1 MGQAVTLT
9 VEDGLGIMRMGREH
23 GNAINKEL
31 ADDLIAAIREAEA
44 TAGIRGV
51 LFAASGKLFCP
62 GLDLRELIEL
72 DRDGMR
78 AFLESFGGCFRELY
92 SFPKPLVA
100 AMHGHAIAG
109 GYLLSLTADWR
120 ILRQGA
126 QVGLAEIKVGVPFP
140 YGIAE
145 ILRTSVPTAC
155 LTNVALL
162 GTNYLD
168 GEALEAGLVHEV
180 HPAEGFEDYCRQ
192 RLVEL
197 AAKDAKAFAIS
208 KRYLRAATIERVRSA
223 EPRHDDEFLD
233 SWFSEATQERMADL
247 VKSLRQ
253 AG

>member
-9 VEDGLGIMRMGREH
+9 VDDGLGIMRMAREH

-31 ADDLIAAIREAEA
+31 ADGLIAAVRQADAADE
-44 TAGIRGV
+44 IRGV

-72 DRDGMR
+72 DREGMR
-78 AFLESFGGCFRELY
+78 AFLESFSGCFRELY
-92 SFPKPLVA
+92 SFSKPLVA

-145 ILRTSVPTAC
+145 ILRSSVPTAC
-155 LTNVALL
+155 LSNVALL

-168 GEALEAGLVHEV
+168 SEALEAGLVHEV
-180 HPAEGFEDYCRQ
+180 HAAEGFEDYCRQ
-192 RLVEL
+192 RLVEM

-208 KRYLRAATIERVRSA
+208 KSYLRAATIERVASA
-223 EPRHDDEFLD
+223 DSRHDDEFLD
-233 SWFSEATQERMADL
+233 SWFSEATQARMADL
-247 VKSLRQ
+247 VKSLHQ

>member
-1 MGQAVTLT
+1 
-9 VEDGLGIMRMGREH
+9 MRIGREH

-31 ADDLIAAIREAEA
+31 ADGLISAIREAEA
-44 TAGIRGV
+44 ADGVRGV
-51 LFAASGKLFCP
+51 LFAAAGKLFCP

-72 DRDGMR
+72 DRAGMR
-78 AFLESFGGCFRELY
+78 AFLESFNGCFRELY
-92 SFPKPLVA
+92 AFSKPLVA

-140 YGIAE
+140 YGIAQ
-145 ILRTSVPTAC
+145 ILRASVPAAA
-155 LTNVALL
+155 LTKVALL

-180 HPAEGFEDYCRQ
+180 HPADGFEDYCRQ
-192 RLVEL
+192 RLVEM
-197 AAKDAKAFAIS
+197 AAKDARAFAIS
-208 KRYLRAATIERVRSA
+208 KRYLRAATIERVASA
-223 EPRHDDEFLD
+223 EARNDDEFLE
-233 SWFSEATQERMADL
+233 SWFSEETQRRMTDL
-247 VKSLRQ
+247 VESLRQ